1 MTIGTWLSKHWTTE
15 HPTQVVYR
23 KKEIVVNILNLRLLV
38 VFNDVRKY
46 STVWVQDLQRGTA
59 GAAGLC
65 YTVRHIMVNH
75 VQHPATV
82 SWEF

>member
-1 MTIGTWLSKHWTTE
+1 MTVGTRLSKHWTTE
-15 HPTQVVYR
+15 HPAQVVYR

-38 VFNDVRKY
+38 VFNYVRKY

-59 GAAGLC
+59 GATDLC
-65 YTVRHIMVNH
+65 YAVRHIMVNRE
-75 VQHPATV
+75 QHPATV